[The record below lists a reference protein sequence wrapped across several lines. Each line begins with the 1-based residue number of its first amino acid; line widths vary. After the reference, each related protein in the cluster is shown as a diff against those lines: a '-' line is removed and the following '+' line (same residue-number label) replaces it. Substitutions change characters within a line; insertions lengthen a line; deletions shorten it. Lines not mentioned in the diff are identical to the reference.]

1 MLYQAVVILLPAIKE
16 IVADRQKLAVER
28 MENMAKA
35 TVPGLSTLG
44 ITLSYGVETVK
55 GQKPTKF
62 TVLERCN
69 DIPEIT
75 LETETIDAS
84 ALEDMQSRYV
94 AGRQD
99 TGGEWAPVFNLTEE
113 VIGQLDTMMKA
124 SDTGIKTGL
133 RTWFQVIVPNLTKAF
148 FVVGQPGTKVPLPA
162 MAQNELL
169 TGSISIS
176 IDEYVGLDTKVEPTE
191 SESL

>member
-1 MLYQAVVILLPAIKE
+1 
-16 IVADRQKLAVER
+16 
-28 MENMAKA
+28 MAA
-35 TVPGLSTLG
+35 AVPGLSTLG
-44 ITLSYGVETVK
+44 ITLSYGIETTEGV
-55 GQKPTKF
+55 KPTSF

-75 LETETIDAS
+75 LDTETIDAS

-99 TGGEWAPVFNLTEE
+99 TGGEWAPVFNLTNE
-113 VIGQLDTMMKA
+113 VIEQLDTMMTA
-124 SDTGIKTGL
+124 SAAAQKTGL
-133 RTWFQVIVPNLTKAF
+133 RTWFQVIVPNLSKAF

-176 IDEYVGLDTKVEPTE
+176 IDEYVGLDTKVEPSTGAG
-191 SESL
+191 L